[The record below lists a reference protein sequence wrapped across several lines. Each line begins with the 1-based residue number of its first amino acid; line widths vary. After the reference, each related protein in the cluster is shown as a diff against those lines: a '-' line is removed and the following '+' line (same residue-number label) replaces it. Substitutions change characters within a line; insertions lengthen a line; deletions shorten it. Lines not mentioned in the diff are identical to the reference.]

1 MITDVQKIKLLCRKL
16 EDEPLIE
23 SFRRYSIREYEAR
36 SKYEAHDDRYVEV
49 ARRYD
54 CLRDELSRRLDRRG
68 EKK

>member
-1 MITDVQKIKLLCRKL
+1 MITDMQKIRLLCREL
-16 EDEPLIE
+16 DDDALVE

-54 CLRDELSRRLDRRG
+54 GLREEINRRLLAKRG
-68 EKK
+68 V

>member
-49 ARRYD
+49 ARR
-54 CLRDELSRRLDRRG
+54 G